1 MTECFRLSNFTKA
14 SEWGTV
20 STFDFFPCD
29 CHVTHISW
37 TKIYTFAS
45 SRQSFSLFWL
55 VMPSPGLFFW
65 LVNLHTGAELSFDH
79 VSLNLCFMI
88 YHCCFCQ
95 NGFSIFIVSIK
106 NCILLLYCKINIS
119 GKMES
124 LKVWVFQFLIRD
136 RDSQKEPDQE
146 NYKSFSLR
154 QNKYIYKWF
163 VHYYRINIFP
173 VEQNKH

>member
-1 MTECFRLSNFTKA
+1 
-14 SEWGTV
+14 
-20 STFDFFPCD
+20 
-29 CHVTHISW
+29 
-37 TKIYTFAS
+37 
-45 SRQSFSLFWL
+45 
-55 VMPSPGLFFW
+55 
-65 LVNLHTGAELSFDH
+65 
-79 VSLNLCFMI
+79 
-88 YHCCFCQ
+88 
-95 NGFSIFIVSIK
+95 
-106 NCILLLYCKINIS
+106 
-119 GKMES
+119 MES